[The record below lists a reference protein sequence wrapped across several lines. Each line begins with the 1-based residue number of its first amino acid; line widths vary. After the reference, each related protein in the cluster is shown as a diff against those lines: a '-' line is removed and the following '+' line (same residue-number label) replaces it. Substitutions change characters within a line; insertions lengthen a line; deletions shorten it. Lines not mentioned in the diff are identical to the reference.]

1 MAPETGDTFGQ
12 ITPAGKSGTG
22 TGVPTWEVGY
32 LTPKEAFI
40 GLVQTRKAN
49 PTWLLQQ
56 TKNAPV
62 TGNRNAGGQEW
73 ELRDTGKGERSMVL
87 NHRGTTVVLSG
98 SAQLDEFSV
107 LAAAVVKSLDSNPA
121 VTVSP
126 SPAPS
131 RKVGAV
137 ATYLTPALAWR
148 RLREGNERFVNG
160 ESSHPNQDA
169 SRRSSLVEN
178 QHPFAVIF
186 GCSDSRLAA
195 EIIFDLGLGD
205 AFVVRTAG
213 QVIDDAVLGSLEYS
227 ISVLGVPLIVV
238 LGHDSCGAVS
248 ATKSAV
254 ETGQMP
260 VGFMRDLVER
270 ITPSVLTSLRNGETE
285 VNDMVVEHVKQT
297 SQRLVDS
304 SRVISDSIETGRAAV
319 IGLAYSSRRA
329 GRTSF
334 PESASS
340 KPAGAP
346 GRGPVA
352 SVHGFRCGP

>member
-1 MAPETGDTFGQ
+1 M
-12 ITPAGKSGTG
+12 
-22 TGVPTWEVGY
+22 
-32 LTPKEAFI
+32 
-40 GLVQTRKAN
+40 
-49 PTWLLQQ
+49 
-56 TKNAPV
+56 
-62 TGNRNAGGQEW
+62 
-73 ELRDTGKGERSMVL
+73 
-87 NHRGTTVVLSG
+87 
-98 SAQLDEFSV
+98 
-107 LAAAVVKSLDSNPA
+107 
-121 VTVSP
+121 
-126 SPAPS
+126 
-131 RKVGAV
+131 

-148 RLREGNERFVNG
+148 RMREGNERFVAG

-254 ETGQMP
+254 DTGNMP

-270 ITPSVLTSLRNGETE
+270 ITPSVLTSMRNGEHE
-285 VNDMVVEHVKQT
+285 INDMVVEHVKQT

-304 SRVISDSIETGRAAV
+304 SRVISAAIEDGRAAV
-319 IGLAYSSRRA
+319 IGLSYSLAEGRA
-329 GRTSF
+329 NVVSGI
-334 PESASS
+334 
-340 KPAGAP
+340 GN
-346 GRGPVA
+346 V
-352 SVHGFRCGP
+352 

>member
-1 MAPETGDTFGQ
+1 M
-12 ITPAGKSGTG
+12 
-22 TGVPTWEVGY
+22 
-32 LTPKEAFI
+32 
-40 GLVQTRKAN
+40 
-49 PTWLLQQ
+49 
-56 TKNAPV
+56 
-62 TGNRNAGGQEW
+62 
-73 ELRDTGKGERSMVL
+73 
-87 NHRGTTVVLSG
+87 
-98 SAQLDEFSV
+98 
-107 LAAAVVKSLDSNPA
+107 
-121 VTVSP
+121 
-126 SPAPS
+126 
-131 RKVGAV
+131 

-148 RLREGNERFVNG
+148 RMREGNERFVAG

-254 ETGQMP
+254 DTGNMP

-270 ITPSVLTSLRNGETE
+270 ITPSVLTSMRNGEHE

-304 SRVISDSIETGRAAV
+304 SRVISAAIENGRAAV
-319 IGLAYSSRRA
+319 IGLSYSLAEGRA
-329 GRTSF
+329 NVVSGI
-334 PESASS
+334 
-340 KPAGAP
+340 GD
-346 GRGPVA
+346 V
-352 SVHGFRCGP
+352 